1 MAQRL
6 LRVTTEYVPAEDRF
20 RLSGELEGDAPLVL
34 WLTQRLLQ
42 RLVPALL
49 RWLEQQQGGGGLPGE
64 VVQGFAQQAAK
75 AALVPQAP
83 VRAVSGSREWRV
95 SSVDVGGSGR
105 GVVLR
110 FRADEAGADADDGV
124 LLYLEAKPLRQWLG
138 ILYEGY
144 VKAGWP
150 LDLWPVWL
158 REGAEPVRAP
168 LVLH

>member
-95 SSVDVGGSGR
+95 LSVDVGGSGQ

-110 FRADEAGADADDGV
+110 FRADEAGADADDGG

-150 LDLWPVWL
+150 LDLWPAWL